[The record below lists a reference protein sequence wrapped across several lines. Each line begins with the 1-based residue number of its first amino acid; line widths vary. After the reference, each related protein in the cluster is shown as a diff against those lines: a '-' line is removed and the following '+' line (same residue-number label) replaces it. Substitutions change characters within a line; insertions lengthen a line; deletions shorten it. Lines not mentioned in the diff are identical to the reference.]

1 MGLKIARKNGESIFV
16 NDAKITV
23 TLQAGRVVLDVECP
37 QTTLVWRSSKISKDA
52 KNEITL
58 ADHQELFVPGLSR
71 KTQPQS

>member
-37 QTTLVWRSSKISKDA
+37 PSTLVWRSTKCKEA
-52 KNEITL
+52 KNAVTL
-58 ADHQELFVPGLSR
+58 GQSFQGISE
-71 KTQPQS
+71 KTQSQ

>member
-37 QTTLVWRSSKISKDA
+37 QTTLVWRSSKSKEA

-58 ADHQELFVPGLSR
+58 AESSTTSKNVQL
-71 KTQPQS
+71 Q